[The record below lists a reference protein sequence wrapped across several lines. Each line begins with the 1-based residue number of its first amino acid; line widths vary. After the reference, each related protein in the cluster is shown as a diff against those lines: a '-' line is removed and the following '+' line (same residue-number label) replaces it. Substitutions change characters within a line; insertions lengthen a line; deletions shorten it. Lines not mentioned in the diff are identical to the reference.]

1 MDRRNF
7 LGLAGLGILFRWQ
20 DADPLRD
27 PVSAGRSR
35 PVVRDADN
43 DEVIKNIE
51 GKLKCTCGCNLD
63 IFTCRTT
70 DFTCGVSPQLHLEV
84 VELYQAGNSPEE
96 VIDAFVAR
104 YGEEVLMAP
113 KPVGFN
119 LAGYLVPGIAIT
131 GAATLLATVLLRRH
145 RVVPET
151 VASAIVAVPPGSADL
166 ARLEKELAEVAD

>member
-7 LGLAGLGILFRWQ
+7 LGIAGLGMLFWWQ
-20 DADPLRD
+20 DADRLRD

-43 DEVIKNIE
+43 DEVIKDIE
-51 GKLKCTCGCNLD
+51 GKLKCTCGCNLN

-96 VIDAFVAR
+96 VVDAFVAR

-113 KPVGFN
+113 KPEGFN
-119 LAGYLVPGIAIT
+119 LAGYLVPGIAVA
-131 GAATLLATVLLRRH
+131 GAATLLAAVLLRRQ
-145 RVVPET
+145 RMVPET
-151 VASAIVAVPPGSADL
+151 VESAVVPAPPGSADL
-166 ARLEKELAEVAD
+166 ARLQKELAEVAD